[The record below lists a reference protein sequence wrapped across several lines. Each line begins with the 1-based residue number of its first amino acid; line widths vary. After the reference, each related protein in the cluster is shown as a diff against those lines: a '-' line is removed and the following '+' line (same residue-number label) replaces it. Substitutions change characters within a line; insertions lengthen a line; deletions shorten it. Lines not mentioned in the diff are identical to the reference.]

1 MRTFENWLSEATTG
15 DLKQMG
21 ATPAQIAKLKQRR
34 EKRGFGFDRGDDRAG
49 KSTPTTKPK
58 ALPAAAD
65 KGSAIVRQ
73 KRGGTGKEAVCGN
86 RKVGGAIPQPK
97 PDNKKGPG
105 SKTYDRAQP
114 GLKGGPLSTKVKPE
128 RKERVPHKSSFRDGL
143 KQGVTGGLAGGSE
156 RDRQKAKRS
165 LGNKIGSGVRTA
177 PGKAL
182 SALGK
187 SVANQAKKTSQDQ
200 GEKMQ
205 DAQVTSAKRGVYN
218 P

>member
-1 MRTFENWLSEATTG
+1 MRTFENWLHEAEGFQGKMTPDHDAKKGAIEVKNLLG
-15 DLKQMG
+15 DN
-21 ATPAQIAKLKQRR
+21 
-34 EKRGFGFDRGDDRAG
+34 
-49 KSTPTTKPK
+49 KPK

-73 KRGGTGKEAVCGN
+73 KRGGTGKEAIGGN
-86 RKVGGAIPQPK
+86 KMKSGPGVRQP
-97 PDNKKGPG
+97 DKGPG
-105 SKTYDRAQP
+105 SKTYDRTIKDGSA
-114 GLKGGPLSTKVKPE
+114 LTKYKPKPKPE
-128 RKERVPHKSSFRDGL
+128 PKTRVPHKSSFRDGL